1 MRLLITAFLIIT
13 ATQVN
18 AFTETF
24 YCLIQNFAGADE
36 EKVHNYSNFN
46 RFTMKIEREN
56 NTSDF
61 GSVKFSNT
69 HPMNFNVDFYGYNSG
84 LILSDGSMS
93 LVFYLQTGQLFQSFT
108 TPKHAAALAARCK
121 KS

>member
-1 MRLLITAFLIIT
+1 MRIIIAVFFILT
-13 ATQVN
+13 ATQIN
-18 AFTETF
+18 AFSETF

-36 EKVHNYSNFN
+36 NKVHNYSNFN
-46 RFTMKIEREN
+46 RFTMNIEREN
-56 NTSDF
+56 NNSDF
-61 GSVKFSNT
+61 GRLKFSNT

-84 LILSDGSMS
+84 LIVSEGSMS

-108 TPKHAAALAARCK
+108 TLKHAAALSAKCK